1 MLYVSPDDSKNMYK
15 MYKVLKDVFLNKEN
29 SRVKV
34 GDVVLSYLHRDNDVY
49 FQIGKKQYHFF
60 SLDSGEPEGFD
71 KWFEEL
77 EYAYYYDSEEK
88 RVRSVDIEDAHSLKL
103 DDRKKCFADENKAFE
118 LLEKEQNKNLPKNIE
133 FKTFVTS
140 YLPNLY
146 DKTLPYSPEPLE
158 ILFRET
164 RFLLAI
170 DWYRN
175 NIKELE
181 KFLSEE
187 VFNSYVEKIWLNQE
201 DNRIGVTLTSSKY
214 RD

>member
-1 MLYVSPDDSKNMYK
+1 MLYVSPDDRKNMYK
-15 MYKVLKDVFLNKEN
+15 MYKVLKDVFLNKED

-34 GDVVLSYLHRDNDVY
+34 GDVVLSYTHHDNSVY
-49 FQIGKKQYHFF
+49 FQIGEKQYYFF
-60 SLDSGEPEGFD
+60 SLDSSEPEGFD

-88 RVRSVDIEDAHSLKL
+88 RVRSVDIEDAHSLNL
-103 DDRKKCFADENKAFE
+103 DDREKCFADEDKALE
-118 LLEKEQNKNLPKNIE
+118 LLEEEQNTNLPKNLD
-133 FKTFVTS
+133 FKTFVSS
-140 YLPNLY
+140 YIPNLGNN
-146 DKTLPYSPEPLE
+146 PQYSPEPLE
-158 ILFRET
+158 VVFEET

-181 KFLSEE
+181 KFLSKE
-187 VFNSYVEKIWLNQE
+187 VFNSYVQKIWLNQE

>member
-1 MLYVSPDDSKNMYK
+1 MA
-15 MYKVLKDVFLNKEN
+15 
-29 SRVKV
+29 
-34 GDVVLSYLHRDNDVY
+34 
-49 FQIGKKQYHFF
+49 KKQYYFF

-88 RVRSVDIEDAHSLKL
+88 RVRSVDIEDAHSLNL
-103 DDRKKCFADENKAFE
+103 DDREKCFADEDKALE
-118 LLEKEQNKNLPKNIE
+118 LLEKEQNKNLPKNLE
-133 FKTFVTS
+133 FKTFISS
-140 YLPNLY
+140 YIPNLGNN
-146 DKTLPYSPEPLE
+146 PQYSPEPLE
-158 ILFRET
+158 IVFEET

-181 KFLSEE
+181 KFLSKE
-187 VFNSYVEKIWLNQE
+187 VFNSYVQKIWLNQE
-201 DNRIGVTLTSSKY
+201 DNRIGITLTSSKY